1 MNSYPISE
9 LEDGTT
15 FSSHVF
21 LDEQFQL
28 LDTEVPFSGPMKKAL
43 IEWNFRAV
51 LSDGKPKPPEKKPES
66 SPAASDAKKDIPQD
80 VTYEAV
86 DLEDLLG
93 LPHVEQE
100 QPPEPLTDVPDLP
113 TEDTPIALDDLDD
126 MFDNLDAPPELD
138 GDTAPLAENS
148 AADGEES
155 GAEAPSEMPAPGTE
169 ADDEQLA
176 QTRAFYNNFLNDID
190 MLFKQYTV
198 EKTLAAQAVAEKI
211 TELCAYLKE
220 HQQYVL
226 RIMPTDEASG
236 KHFLVNH
243 SMRSTVLALIIGMT
257 LRLPA
262 DKLTELGTA
271 CLLHEIGQIRLP
283 PQLYMTKG
291 PLSPEERDKMAVHPI
306 LSYNILKENDFS
318 LPVQIAALEHHERED
333 GSGYPRKL
341 TGEHITAFAKIIAAA
356 CSFEAI
362 TAPRHFREARTAY
375 EAMLDMLKEHE
386 PQYDKIVL
394 KALVH
399 SLSLFPIGAFVCL
412 ANGKTAQVIKNTPGN
427 PTHPAVKLT
436 DGTGE
441 HETDDGDYKIVRVL
455 NAQEAESL
463 KNDAE

>member
-15 FSSHVF
+15 FSSHLF
-21 LDEQFQL
+21 LDETFQL
-28 LDTEVPFSGPMKKAL
+28 LDTEVPFSDPMKKAL
-43 IEWNFRAV
+43 IEWNFRVV
-51 LSDGKPKPPEKKPES
+51 LSDGKPKAPEKRPES
-66 SPAASDAKKDIPQD
+66 SPIAPDAKKDIPQD
-80 VTYEAV
+80 VVYEAV
-86 DLEDLLG
+86 DLENLLG

-100 QPPEPLTDVPDLP
+100 QPPEPVTDVPDLP
-113 TEDTPIALDDLDD
+113 TLDKSIGIDDLDD
-126 MFDNLDAPPELD
+126 MFDNLDAPLED
-138 GDTAPLAENS
+138 NEDTAPLSENATEDEAE
-148 AADGEES
+148 E
-155 GAEAPSEMPAPGTE
+155 PVEMPAPGTE

-176 QTRAFYNNFLNDID
+176 QTRAFYNGFLNDID
-190 MLFKQYTV
+190 ALFKNYTV
-198 EKTLAAQAVAEKI
+198 KKTIAAQTVAEKI
-211 TELCAYLKE
+211 AGLCAYLKE

-226 RIMPTDEASG
+226 RIMPTDEARG

-257 LRLPA
+257 LKLPA

-283 PQLYMTKG
+283 PQLYMTTRA
-291 PLSPEERDKMAVHPI
+291 LSPEERDKMAVHPI

-341 TGEHITAFAKIIAAA
+341 TGENITAFAKIIAAA

-394 KALVH
+394 KALAH

-427 PTHPAVKLT
+427 PTHPVVKLT
-436 DGTGE
+436 DDAGE
-441 HETDDGDYKIVRVL
+441 HETDDGEYKIVRVL

-463 KNDAE
+463 KNGAE